1 MKIGILT
8 FHNAYN
14 YGAVL
19 QTYAT
24 QVLLSGLGYDVEI
37 INYHNHYIDEAYEH
51 FKLKFRGIAK
61 KAFKEI
67 VISTI
72 ISIFEKRKERK
83 FLCFQDRYLNLS
95 KSVYFADEG
104 VLPAYHAVLIGSDQ
118 VWNPKLT
125 GGFDKFYWGDIQGP
139 DKIIAWAASTKETA
153 FTAADKNIIANFLD
167 NFHAISVR
175 EKSLK
180 EFLSP
185 LTTKPIHVVLDPT
198 LLLEGNIWRKMCKP
212 VAEKHFI
219 VVYALGDEQEVTM
232 VARKFATSQELQL
245 IVLNPLPNA
254 KIQKGYK
261 QTAGPIEFLSYIN
274 AAEYVVVASF
284 HGTAFSLLFN
294 KQFFCFIK
302 DGHTNVR
309 VESILEQVGLRNRII
324 SETSTFDH
332 MEKINYNEV
341 NDKLENLRGE
351 TLSFLTSSLK

>member
-8 FHNAYN
+8 FHDAIN
-14 YGAVL
+14 YGAIL
-19 QTYAT
+19 QTYASEAI
-24 QVLLSGLGYDVEI
+24 LNELGYETEI
-37 INYHNHYIDEAYEH
+37 INYHNRSITATYEK
-51 FKLKFRGIAK
+51 FKPSWSS
-61 KAFKEI
+61 I
-67 VISTI
+67 VKMSPRWALISMI
-72 ISIFEKRKERK
+72 ISLFERRKERK
-83 FLCFQDRYLNLS
+83 FREFQEKYLRLS
-95 KSVYFADEG
+95 QTEYFSDNESF
-104 VLPAYHAVLIGSDQ
+104 PTYDAVLIGSDQ
-118 VWNPKLT
+118 VWNPKIT
-125 GGFDKFYWGDIQGP
+125 GGFDKYYWGCFHGIN
-139 DKIIAWAASTKETA
+139 KIVAWAASSKE
-153 FTAADKNIIANFLD
+153 AALEDSNEKEIAHNLN

-212 VAEKHFI
+212 VAEKHFV
-219 VVYALGDEQEVTM
+219 VVYALGDEQEVTKA
-232 VARKFATSQELQL
+232 ARKFATSQELQL